1 MGGYSSSVSQPS
13 GKLGTQ
19 SDSLDKTQE
28 NDWIQNFHAP
38 PENRNKNTFYPRDWG
53 ADFFQTI
60 TSMIIQEP
68 KFVVI
73 MMELIKHTASNKLKA
88 MKRTIKDKY
97 QNDFERLQKKS
108 NYYSHPSEPQLSCY
122 NCQYRFT
129 TSKGAMTHKRAFNC
143 NTNHINMF
151 LDDFVLRHYNTK

>member
-28 NDWIQNFHAP
+28 NDWIKNFHAP

-73 MMELIKHTASNKLKA
+73 MMELIKHTASNKLKT
-88 MKRTIKDKY
+88 MKNTIKDKH
-97 QNDFERLQKKS
+97 QNDFDKLQRS
-108 NYYSHPSEPQLSCY
+108 SDFYSQPSEPHLSTHSHTAQT
-122 NCQYRFT
+122 N
-129 TSKGAMTHKRAFNC
+129 SAGANMMTNLLYGVKYLPCSSPILA
-143 NTNHINMF
+143 
-151 LDDFVLRHYNTK
+151 